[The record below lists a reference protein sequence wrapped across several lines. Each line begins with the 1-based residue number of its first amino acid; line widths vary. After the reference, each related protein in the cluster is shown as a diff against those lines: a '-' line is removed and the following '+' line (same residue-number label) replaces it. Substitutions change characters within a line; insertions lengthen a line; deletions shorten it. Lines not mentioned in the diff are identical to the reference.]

1 MISPFNYSFL
11 FLPNVDRQGWDARTL
26 FTRLILFT
34 RLNSHQTHSLNPL
47 QMLQIQKKKK
57 KIETSIQI
65 ECRFDMHCAVAGAN
79 AAAAERKTKAA
90 EAAGLETAWGQREA
104 VGAARSQMLKQKVSE
119 EHKICLLP
127 VSTQIVFLQS

>member
-34 RLNSHQTHSLNPL
+34 RSIPIRLVLSTHCKCCKY
-47 QMLQIQKKKK
+47 KKKK
-57 KIETSIQI
+57 KIEASIQI
-65 ECRFDMHCAVAGAN
+65 ECRFDMHCAVASAN

>member
-1 MISPFNYSFL
+1 MLEKHCSPDSFCSPDL
-11 FLPNVDRQGWDARTL
+11 IPI
-26 FTRLILFT
+26 RLI
-34 RLNSHQTHSLNPL
+34 HSLDPL
-47 QMLQIQKKKK
+47 QMLQIQKKK

-65 ECRFDMHCAVAGAN
+65 ECRFNMHCVAAGAN
-79 AAAAERKTKAA
+79 AVAERKTKVA
-90 EAAGLETAWGQREA
+90 EAAGLETVWGQREA

>member
-34 RLNSHQTHSLNPL
+34 RLNSHQTRSLNPL

-57 KIETSIQI
+57 IEASIQI
-65 ECRFDMHCAVAGAN
+65 ECRFDMHCAVASAN

>member
-57 KIETSIQI
+57 IETSIQI

-90 EAAGLETAWGQREA
+90 EATGLETAWGQREA